1 MQPRE
6 IIFVKGYEVLSF
18 GRNVGKNI
26 GKNISKILSGKYRQK
41 ILDHGKKSATN
52 ALKTSSKKVIH

>member
-6 IIFVKGYEVLSF
+6 IIFVKGYDVLSF
-18 GRNVGKNI
+18 GKNVGKNV

-41 ILDHGKKSATN
+41 IIDHGKKICYICT
-52 ALKTSSKKVIH
+52 

>member
-6 IIFVKGYEVLSF
+6 IIFVKGYDVLSF
-18 GRNVGKNI
+18 GKNV

-41 ILDHGKKSATN
+41 IIDHGKKICYICT
-52 ALKTSSKKVIH
+52 